1 VYQLSGRRLC
11 KSERAHG
18 AKAGGVPASAHPV
31 VVGVP
36 GLFGSYSE
44 GGIGMSGDPAVVH
57 LVTRAREGD
66 KGAWDELV
74 ERFAPL
80 VWSICRRYRLS
91 RTDSEDVSQGVWLR
105 LVEHLA
111 DLREPNALPGW
122 IGTTTQRECLRLLR
136 VSRRD
141 EPMDLLAGDRGIPD
155 ETGFGVEE
163 EVLIHEQYAAAR
175 AALAQL
181 PPRCQQLLAMLLQD
195 PPPPYGEVSAALHMP
210 IGSIGPNRG
219 RCLDRLR
226 KSPAFA
232 LLAGIDLEQ
241 TRKG

>member
-80 VWSICRRYRLS
+80 VWSI
-91 RTDSEDVSQGVWLR
+91 WLR